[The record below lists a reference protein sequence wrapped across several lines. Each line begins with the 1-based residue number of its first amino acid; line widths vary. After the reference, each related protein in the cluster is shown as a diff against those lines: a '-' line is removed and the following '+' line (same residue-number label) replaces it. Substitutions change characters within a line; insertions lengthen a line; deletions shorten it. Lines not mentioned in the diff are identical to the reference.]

1 MKTLVVVPTYQEA
14 DNVPDLLRRIRAA
27 APDVHVLIV
36 DDDSPDGTAK
46 IARAVA
52 EELGGDIQ
60 VMVRPAKTG
69 LGSAYRSGMALGIEQ
84 GYEAIIQMDADLSH
98 DPAAIPALL
107 RGIEGGA
114 GMAIGSRYVPGG
126 EIPHWPWHRRTLSKY
141 GNLYTR
147 LMLRTK
153 PRDLT
158 SGYRAWRTSTLLHI
172 EYQTTHASGYLFQME
187 MAYRV
192 AQAGEGIVEIPI
204 TFTDRVRGTSKMNGA
219 VIFEELTKVT
229 WWGIRDR
236 FKRKPTKP
244 PSSVASAD
252 AP

>member
-1 MKTLVVVPTYQEA
+1 MRTLVVVPTYQEA

-27 APDVHVLIV
+27 APEAHVLIV

-52 EELGGDIQ
+52 DEVGGN
-60 VMVRPAKTG
+60 VEVLVRPAKTG
-69 LGSAYRSGMALGIEQ
+69 LGSAYRSGMAIGLEQ
-84 GYEAIIQMDADLSH
+84 GYEALIQMDADLSH
-98 DPAAIPALL
+98 DPSAIPELL
-107 RGIEGGA
+107 RGLDGGA
-114 GMAIGSRYVPGG
+114 GLAIGSRYVPGG
-126 EIPHWPWHRRTLSKY
+126 QIPHWPWHRRTLSKY

-147 LMLRTK
+147 LMLRMT

-158 SGYRAWRTSTLLHI
+158 SGYRAWRASTLRDI
-172 EYQTTHASGYLFQME
+172 QYETTHASGYLFQME

-192 AQAGEGIVEIPI
+192 AQAGEEIVEVPI

-236 FKRKPTKP
+236 FKRRGGKP
-244 PSSVASAD
+244 PYAVTRAD
-252 AP
+252 TT

>member
-27 APDVHVLIV
+27 APDVDVLIV

-52 EELGGDIQ
+52 EEIGGHIE

-84 GYEAIIQMDADLSH
+84 GYEALIQMDADLSH

-107 RGIEGGA
+107 RALEGGA
-114 GMAIGSRYVPGG
+114 GMSIGSRYVPGG

-147 LMLRTK
+147 LMLRMK

-158 SGYRAWRTSTLLHI
+158 SGYRAWRATTLVDI
-172 EYQTTHASGYLFQME
+172 KYETTHASGYLFQME

-192 AQAGEGIVEIPI
+192 ALAGEGIVEVPI

-236 FKRKPTKP
+236 FKRRGRKP
-244 PSSVASAD
+244 PYSVAPAD

>member
-27 APDVHVLIV
+27 APDAHVLIV

-52 EELGGDIQ
+52 DEVGGQIE
-60 VMVRPAKTG
+60 VFVRPAKTG
-69 LGSAYRSGMALGIEQ
+69 LGSAYRSGMARGIDQ

-107 RGIEGGA
+107 RGLEAGA
-114 GMAIGSRYVPGG
+114 GMVIGSRYVPGG

-147 LMLRTK
+147 LMLRMK
-153 PRDLT
+153 SRDLT
-158 SGYRAWRTSTLLHI
+158 SGYRAWRTSTLQEI
-172 EYQTTHASGYLFQME
+172 KYETTHASGYLFQME

-192 AQAGEGIVEIPI
+192 AQAGEGIVEVPI

-236 FKRKPTKP
+236 FKRKSTKP
-244 PSSVASAD
+244 PAVSPAD